1 MDRPWREGSIEIGTA
16 EFYHSQTNLPNFP
29 IASKPASKPLH
40 PFTKINPIPMGPLSL
55 FQESEKARQYL
66 PKNSTKGLNDYH
78 RWINNLSY
86 PVTSDWIFQSHP
98 KTKIIDT
105 STLWPQDSVAP

>member
-40 PFTKINPIPMGPLSL
+40 PLTKVNPIPMGPLSL
-55 FQESEKARQYL
+55 SQESEKARQYL

-78 RWINNLSY
+78 R
-86 PVTSDWIFQSHP
+86 
-98 KTKIIDT
+98 
-105 STLWPQDSVAP
+105 